1 MLCARDVVTRR
12 GEPQVAEVAVCAL
25 SELPPGSV
33 TAAEIEGQRVCV
45 ANVHGEVFAVQDK
58 CPHLFAPL
66 SVGALKGSH
75 IVCPWHDSEFDMR
88 SGQTKKWLP
97 TGMWHTI
104 HKLMPPPPGFIKR
117 KIEPDEIRTFRTR
130 VSNETVYISDD

>member
-1 MLCARDVVTRR
+1 M
-12 GEPQVAEVAVCAL
+12 AEVAVCAL

-45 ANVHGEVFAVQDK
+45 ANVHGDVYAVQDK

-75 IVCPWHDSEFDMR
+75 IVCPWHELRDSTCD
-88 SGQTKKWLP
+88 
-97 TGMWHTI
+97 
-104 HKLMPPPPGFIKR
+104 R
-117 KIEPDEIRTFRTR
+117 KGPDEEVAADVGCGTR
-130 VSNETVYISDD
+130 FTS